1 MATLPSA
8 PTPPPPSPPT
18 TIEHAAPHR
27 HPPQP
32 VDYVQMHLRLATMF
46 KAPDH
51 HVDVC
56 VVENGGDPEALLENG
71 QLTEKTKNLAACLIS
86 PCEPAEENEGRIYMQ
101 RNMYYLTNPDRVGT
115 YIARIRRRKRRQS
128 NPT

>member
-1 MATLPSA
+1 M
-8 PTPPPPSPPT
+8 
-18 TIEHAAPHR
+18 IEHAAPRPH
-27 HPPQP
+27 QP
-32 VDYVQMHLRLATMF
+32 VDYVQMHLRLSAMF

-56 VVENGGDPEALLENG
+56 VVENGGDPEALLEG
-71 QLTEKTKNLAACLIS
+71 TTTETTKNLAACLIT
-86 PCEPAEENEGRIYMQ
+86 PCEQAEENEGRIYMQ
-101 RNMYYLTNPDRVGT
+101 RNMYYLTNPDRVGA